1 MNKFDSHSEKMK
13 KYYDKLYSS
22 NEKYWGD
29 DPSPLSLL
37 LFSNYIKE
45 RNQLSLLDIG
55 CGQGPDSIYFAKKG
69 FDVTSIDISEIGLL
83 HLNENAKKIQVK
95 DKIKT
100 IELDIQK
107 IDELPN
113 ESFTVVFSRMSIQMI
128 PDEKRAEYL
137 KKLKEKYPDSI
148 HVHIIPISGA
158 CFGNDFICDD
168 KLLSNAYKDWNIMFS
183 NDVHTISRTRNKNN
197 EPYLMKEAW
206 MIAKSK

>member
-1 MNKFDSHSEKMK
+1 MDKIDTHTLKMK
-13 KYYDKLYSS
+13 KHYDSLYSK

-37 LFSNYIKE
+37 LFSHLYE
-45 RNQLSLLDIG
+45 RKNLTLLDIG

-69 FDVTSIDISEIGLL
+69 FNVTAIDISEIGLN
-83 HLNENAKKIQVK
+83 HLNENASKINLQN
-95 DKIKT
+95 KITT

-107 IDELPN
+107 IDELPKEN
-113 ESFTVVFSRMSIQMI
+113 FTVVFSRMALQMI
-128 PDEKRAEYL
+128 PEEKREEYL
-137 KKLKEKYPDSI
+137 EKLKEKYPDSI

-158 CFGNDFICDD
+158 CFGNEFICKDN
-168 KLLSNAYKDWNIMFS
+168 LLMKAYKDWNILFS
-183 NDVHTISRTRNKNN
+183 DKVHTISRTKNKNN